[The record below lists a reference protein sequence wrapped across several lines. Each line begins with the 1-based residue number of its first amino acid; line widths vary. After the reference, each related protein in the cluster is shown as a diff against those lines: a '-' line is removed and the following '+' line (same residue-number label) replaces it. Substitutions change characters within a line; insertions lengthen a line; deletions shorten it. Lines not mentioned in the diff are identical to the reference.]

1 MPIVPPYPRL
11 YQRGAMMQL
20 PTDVLADHD
29 SATQLAGYV
38 RWIDGLSV
46 EGSVSRRQGD
56 PVAQIRNE
64 VRAHVYDLIVIAAE
78 PSSSWERWLMG
89 EVVSPL
95 LRWAE
100 RPVLVA
106 R

>member
-1 MPIVPPYPRL
+1 MPR
-11 YQRGAMMQL
+11 A
-20 PTDVLADHD
+20 
-29 SATQLAGYV
+29 
-38 RWIDGLSV
+38 
-46 EGSVSRRQGD
+46 RRQGD

-64 VRAHVYDLIVIAAE
+64 VRAHVYDMSVIAAE
-78 PSSSWERWLMG
+78 PTSGWERWLMG

-95 LRWAE
+95 LRWAD